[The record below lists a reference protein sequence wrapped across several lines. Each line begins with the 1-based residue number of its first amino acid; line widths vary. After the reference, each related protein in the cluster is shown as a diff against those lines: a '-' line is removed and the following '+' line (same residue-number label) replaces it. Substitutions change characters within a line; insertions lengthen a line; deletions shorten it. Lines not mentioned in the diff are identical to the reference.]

1 MPDSTDH
8 RLADSLFRWLF
19 GMIGSFILVVSLP
32 RLLRLFGKRILPRML
47 SELIWIALTGLLFEK
62 LTAWIARDDDRQP

>member
-8 RLADSLFRWLF
+8 RLADSLFRWLL
-19 GMIGSFILVVSLP
+19 GMIGSFLLVVSLP
-32 RLLRLFGKRILPRML
+32 RLIRLFGKRLLPRML